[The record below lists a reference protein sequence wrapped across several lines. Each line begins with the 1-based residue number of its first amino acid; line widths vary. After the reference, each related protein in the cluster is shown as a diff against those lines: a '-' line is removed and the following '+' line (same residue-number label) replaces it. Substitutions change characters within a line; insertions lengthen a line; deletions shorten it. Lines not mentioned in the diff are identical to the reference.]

1 MPSIQTENTHNE
13 EHESKGGP
21 GKRHKIAITAKQQA
35 TQHCEDHP
43 GRRHKQT
50 HSLSKFSMIYLKAI
64 HDWKKLSQIISK

>member
-13 EHESKGGP
+13 EHERKGGP

-43 GRRHKQT
+43 G
-50 HSLSKFSMIYLKAI
+50 
-64 HDWKKLSQIISK
+64 